1 MLKRKVYLDL
11 VSIEEAKRRFYEHF
25 KITYHLTNS
34 SIWDAGE
41 KVLAENIVAGYDV
54 PPFDRARM
62 DGYALI
68 ARDSFEADEDNPIT
82 LKIVDEIPA
91 GVIPDVE
98 VNSGECTVISTGA
111 VIPKGANS
119 VIMVEYTEQEE
130 KQVRLFR
137 SVVPGENIMFA
148 GSDIKI
154 GEIVLRKGERL
165 SPREIGVLAALGVS
179 EIPVYQQPNVAIIS
193 TGDEITSPGELLEP
207 GKIFDINGATL
218 TNAVRECGCKPNFLG
233 IIKDSPE
240 MLKEKLKKAL
250 SKADVVLLSGG
261 TSKGVGDLSY
271 KVINE
276 LGTPGI
282 LVHGVAI
289 KPGKPLLLAVV
300 DNKAIIGLP
309 GYPTSAL
316 TVFER
321 LVAPFLRS
329 LAGIN
334 SLEKKVLEAY
344 MVTRVDHVLGRHEF
358 LPVHIIRKDSK
369 YFAYPV
375 LTGSGAITTLS
386 FSDGFVEIPSNQLFI
401 DENERVTVEL
411 FSNTIEPAD
420 LVFIGS
426 HCLGLD
432 LIYNLMQKHDPS
444 VSFKLINVG
453 SMSGIKAIRRGEADI
468 AGIHLFDAKSNE
480 YNLPF
485 LQDIIGQ
492 VIVIRGYKR
501 EQGLIVEKG
510 NPKNIK
516 GLRDLLRD
524 DVSFINR
531 QKGSGT
537 RILTDFEL
545 EKIAQQENMKF
556 SELIWSIKGYE
567 VEAKTHSAIASS
579 IAYKKADIGVAIYSV
594 AAKYDLDFIPIREE
608 LYDFIILKDRL
619 DKESVKLFIKT
630 LRSKKFKEKLSLV
643 YPGMQPTEKTGSII
657 SE

>member
-1 MLKRKVYLDL
+1 MTRKVYLDL
-11 VSIEEAKRRFYEHF
+11 VSIEEAKKKFYDHF
-25 KITYHLTNS
+25 KITHHLTKA
-34 SIWDAGE
+34 SIWDAGGR
-41 KVLAENIVAGYDV
+41 VLAEDITAGNDV

-68 ARDSFEADEDNPIT
+68 ANDSFKAEEDNPIT
-82 LKIVDEIPA
+82 LRVIGEIPA
-91 GVIPDVE
+91 GVVPNIE
-98 VNSGECTVISTGA
+98 VNPGECTVISTGA

-119 VIMVEYTEQEE
+119 VIMVEYTEQEDNV
-130 KQVRLFR
+130 VRLFR

-165 SPREIGVLAALGVS
+165 SSREIGVLAALGII
-179 EIPVYQQPNVAIIS
+179 EIPVYKQPDVAIIS
-193 TGDEITSPGELLEP
+193 TGDEILLPGELPEP

-233 IIKDSPE
+233 IIEDSPE
-240 MLKEKLKKAL
+240 MLKEKLKYAL

-261 TSKGVGDLSY
+261 TSKGVGDISY
-271 KVINE
+271 NVINE

-282 LVHGVAI
+282 LVHGVAM

-300 DNKAIIGLP
+300 NNKAIIGLP

-316 TVFER
+316 TVFEV
-321 LVAPFLRS
+321 LVAPFLRL
-329 LAGIN
+329 LAGIG
-334 SLEKKVLEAY
+334 SLEKKVLDAY
-344 MVTRVDHVLGRHEF
+344 MVTRVDHALGRHEF

-401 DENERVTVEL
+401 DENEKVTVEL
-411 FSNTIEPAD
+411 FSNTIELAD

-432 LIYNLMQKHDPS
+432 NIYSLMQTQAPN
-444 VSFKLINVG
+444 VSFKIINVG
-453 SMSGIKAIRRGEADI
+453 SMNGIKAIRRGEADI
-468 AGIHLFDAKSNE
+468 AGIHLFDPKSNE

-485 LQDIIGQ
+485 LQDIIDQ
-492 VIVIRGYKR
+492 VIVIRGYIR

-510 NPKNIK
+510 NPKNIT

-524 DVSFINR
+524 DISFINR

-545 EKIAQQENMKF
+545 EKIAQQENMKL
-556 SELIWSIKGYE
+556 SELIRDIKGYE

-579 IAYKKADIGVAIYSV
+579 IVYKKADTGVAIYPV
-594 AAKYDLDFIPIREE
+594 ATKYDLDFIPLREE
-608 LYDFIILKDRL
+608 FYDFVILNDRL
-619 DKESVKLFIKT
+619 DKESVQLFIKT
-630 LRSKKFKEKLSLV
+630 LRSEKFKEQLSLI
-643 YPGMQPTEKTGSII
+643 YPGLQITEKTGSVI
-657 SE
+657 S